1 VVRTRRSRGWSEAAP
16 EDLGRLRQLLAAQ
29 LLHSRSLH
37 SLVVSGAGVP
47 GPASLRI
54 RALSAGAAR
63 IEHGH
68 PPLRVTADGP
78 AVVLVYEGRLEGPI
92 LALAQFEPSADARY
106 EIEIVAGDRVLR
118 RTLYGAQVEPFDSK
132 RTLATTG
139 DLAVGAEVD
148 NGTGRRSGVTHPA
161 RYGPPVAIQQGQGV
175 DEGILAMHLGQQPFQ
190 LRELTR
196 CHGLGER
203 DGDGL
208 GSTKTLPA
216 KLVLQVVGLDGA
228 HHLAGSRINGIL
240 QLNLTGI
247 LIRNEVGLDNCF
259 QESAPIRSG

>member
-1 VVRTRRSRGWSEAAP
+1 MVRTRRSRGWSEAAP

-139 DLAVGAEVD
+139 DEPFAVW
-148 NGTGRRSGVTHPA
+148 
-161 RYGPPVAIQQGQGV
+161 
-175 DEGILAMHLGQQPFQ
+175 
-190 LRELTR
+190 
-196 CHGLGER
+196 
-203 DGDGL
+203 
-208 GSTKTLPA
+208 
-216 KLVLQVVGLDGA
+216 
-228 HHLAGSRINGIL
+228 LAGRATPTEPDGTTPEVL
-240 QLNLTGI
+240 DARNLEALRALGY
-247 LIRNEVGLDNCF
+247 LED
-259 QESAPIRSG
+259 E